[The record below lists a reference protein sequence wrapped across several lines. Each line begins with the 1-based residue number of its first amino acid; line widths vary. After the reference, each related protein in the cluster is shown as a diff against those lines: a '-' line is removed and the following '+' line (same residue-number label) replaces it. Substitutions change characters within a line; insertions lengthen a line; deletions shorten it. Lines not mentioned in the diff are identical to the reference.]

1 MSGDYR
7 HVIVK
12 PRDLE
17 YNILYYTNKLND
29 LASSDL
35 DMLEQKPLNLD
46 ANHLTNSKLLTFE
59 KLTIIISVRILFYL
73 FFINS
78 KWLLISRRRRR

>member
-1 MSGDYR
+1 
-7 HVIVK
+7 VK

-78 KWLLISRRRRR
+78 K